1 MPSKITLFYVIKSIY
16 FHANIILFAVVRN
29 SYNIF
34 FETLQFGIFQT
45 KKFFLFVN
53 SGLTN
58 LARKKLGTVLLNYS
72 EPFGL
77 L

>member
-1 MPSKITLFYVIKSIY
+1 MPSKIKLFYVIKLIY
-16 FHANIILFAVVRN
+16 FYANIILFALVQN
-29 SYNIF
+29 SYKIF

-45 KKFFLFVN
+45 KKSFLFFN

-58 LARKKLGTVLLNYS
+58 LGRKKLGTVLVNYS
-72 EPFGL
+72 ESFDL